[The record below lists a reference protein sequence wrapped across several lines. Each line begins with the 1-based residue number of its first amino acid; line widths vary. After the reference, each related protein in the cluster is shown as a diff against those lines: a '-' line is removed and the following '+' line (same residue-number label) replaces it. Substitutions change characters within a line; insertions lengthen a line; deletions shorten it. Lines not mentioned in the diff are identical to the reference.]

1 MLTVLQRVVLN
12 FSSHHANAQQTPS
25 FFDLKIGQPWRSRT
39 FQSRQDLLLR
49 ISVLAAAAN
58 ARAVGA
64 QLVSS
69 PWHHPASA
77 RCRRFFSIF
86 PAFCFYLNAERH

>member
-1 MLTVLQRVVLN
+1 LT
-12 FSSHHANAQQTPS
+12 
-25 FFDLKIGQPWRSRT
+25 IGQPWRART

-49 ISVLAAAAN
+49 IIALAAAAN

-69 PWHHPASA
+69 PWHHHASA
-77 RCRRFFSIF
+77 RADDFSIF
-86 PAFCFYLNAERH
+86 PLFC